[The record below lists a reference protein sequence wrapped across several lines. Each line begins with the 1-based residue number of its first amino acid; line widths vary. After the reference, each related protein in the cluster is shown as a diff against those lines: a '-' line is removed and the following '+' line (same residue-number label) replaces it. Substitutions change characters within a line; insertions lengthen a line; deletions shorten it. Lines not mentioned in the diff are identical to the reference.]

1 MIRIA
6 LLGATGSIGAAAQA
20 LARAHRDRLRLVSL
34 AARGNAEALVR
45 AAEEFGVRRIALV
58 EPEAARRARAGF
70 HGEVL
75 EGEEAL
81 VQLAQAADVDVVV
94 NALVGSAG
102 LASTIAALSAGK
114 RVALA
119 NKESVVLAGELLARV
134 AAEGGGTI
142 VPVDSEHSGLHQL
155 ITGAGAARGRPLEE
169 IRRVTLTASGGPF
182 LRRDPATLDS
192 VTPEE
197 VLRHPTWSMGE
208 RITVDSAT
216 LMNKGFELIEARWLF
231 GIDPARIEVVI
242 HPQSIVHAMVEFVD
256 GSVVAQLSCPDM
268 RLPLFYALSYPE
280 RWTSEL
286 PRLDLAAL
294 GSLTFEAPDPARCPG
309 LALARR
315 ALESGGTAP
324 AVLNAADEE
333 AVRLFLARKI
343 RYTDL
348 MPMVEEVLAARDVA
362 GGGVVPLTLE
372 SIRAADEWARARLA
386 DIAMARSAR

>member
-20 LARAHRDRLRLVSL
+20 LARAHPDRMRLVSL
-34 AARGNAEALVR
+34 SARANVESVLR
-45 AAEEFGVRRIALV
+45 AAEEFGVSRVALSD
-58 EPEAARRARAGF
+58 PEAARVLRTRF
-70 HGEVL
+70 RGEVL
-75 EGEEAL
+75 DGD
-81 VQLAQAADVDVVV
+81 LAATRLAEDPDADVVV

-102 LASTIAALSAGK
+102 LSPTIAALHAGK

-134 AAEGGGTI
+134 AAQGGGTI
-142 VPVDSEHSGLHQL
+142 VPVDSEHGGIHQ
-155 ITGAGAARGRPLEE
+155 ALEGCALDT

-182 LRRDPATLDS
+182 LRRDPATLAG

-231 GIDPARIEVVI
+231 GLDPAQIDVVI
-242 HPQSIVHAMVEFVD
+242 HPQSIVHALVEFVD

-268 RLPLFYALSYPE
+268 RLPLLYALSYPE
-280 RWTSEL
+280 RWASEL
-286 PRLDLAAL
+286 PRLDLARA
-294 GSLTFEAPDPARCPG
+294 GSLTFEAPDPARSPG

-315 ALESGGTAP
+315 ALASGGTAP

-343 RYTDL
+343 RFVDL
-348 MPMVEEVLAARDVA
+348 MPLVDEVLSAHAP
-362 GGGVVPLTLE
+362 GEPLTLE
-372 SIRAADEWARARLA
+372 SIRAADAWARARLLDLA
-386 DIAMARSAR
+386 EARSAP

>member
-1 MIRIA
+1 M
-6 LLGATGSIGAAAQA
+6 
-20 LARAHRDRLRLVSL
+20 RLVSL

-45 AAEEFGVRRIALV
+45 AAEEFGIRRIALV
-58 EPEAARRARAGF
+58 DRDAARRARERFA
-70 HGEVL
+70 GEVL

-81 VQLAQAADVDVVV
+81 LRLAEAPEADVVV

-102 LASTIAALSAGK
+102 LASTVAALRAGK

-134 AAEGGGTI
+134 AAEGGGAI
-142 VPVDSEHSGLHQL
+142 VPVDSEHSGLHQV
-155 ITGAGAARGRPLEE
+155 IAGREGRPLEE

-182 LRRDPATLDS
+182 LRRDPATLDT
-192 VTPEE
+192 VTPED

-216 LMNKGFELIEARWLF
+216 LVNKGFELIEARWLF
-231 GIDPARIEVVI
+231 GLDPARIDVVI
-242 HPQSIVHAMVEFVD
+242 HPQSIVHALVEFVD
-256 GSVVAQLSCPDM
+256 GSVLAQLSCPDM

-280 RWTSEL
+280 RWVSEL

-294 GSLTFEAPDPARCPG
+294 GSLTFEAPDPARSPG

-315 ALESGGTAP
+315 ALATGGTAP

-348 MPMVEEVLAARDVA
+348 MPLVDEVLSAHPAAA
-362 GGGVVPLTLE
+362 GPGRESALTLE
-372 SIRAADEWARARLA
+372 AIRAADAWARAKLA
-386 DIAMARSAR
+386 DLAEARSPR

>member
-1 MIRIA
+1 VIRIA

-20 LARAHRDRLRLVSL
+20 LARDHKDRLRLVSL
-34 AARGNAEALVR
+34 AARSNSEALVR
-45 AAEEFGVRRIALV
+45 AALEFGVRRIALV
-58 EPEAARRARAGF
+58 EPEAARRARAAFQGD
-70 HGEVL
+70 VL

-81 VQLAQAADVDVVV
+81 VQLAQAADADVVV

-102 LASTIAALSAGK
+102 LASTIAALRAGK

-134 AAEGGGTI
+134 AAEGGGSI

-155 ITGAGAARGRPLEE
+155 IAGAQAAGRPLEE

-182 LRRDPATLDS
+182 LRRDPATLES

-231 GIDPARIEVVI
+231 GIEPERLDVVV

-256 GSVVAQLSCPDM
+256 GSVLAQLSCPDM

-280 RWTSEL
+280 RWVSEL
-286 PRLDLAAL
+286 PRLDLAKL
-294 GSLTFEAPDPARCPG
+294 GSLTFEAPDPARSPG
-309 LALARR
+309 LALARK
-315 ALESGGTAP
+315 ALAAGGTAP

-343 RYTDL
+343 RYTEL
-348 MPMVEEVLAARDVA
+348 MPMVEEVLSSRDTASA
-362 GGGVVPLTLE
+362 GNASLTLDA
-372 SIRAADEWARARLA
+372 IRAADQWARARLI
-386 DIAMARSAR
+386 DIAMARSPR

>member
-20 LARAHRDRLRLVSL
+20 LARDYPDRLRLVSL
-34 AARGNAEALVR
+34 CARASADAVVR
-45 AAEEFGVRRIALV
+45 AAEEFGVTRVGLSD
-58 EPEAARRARAGF
+58 PEAARAARGRF
-70 HGEVL
+70 SGEVL
-75 EGEEAL
+75 EGEEAATR
-81 VQLAQAADVDVVV
+81 LAEDPDADVVV

-102 LASTIAALSAGK
+102 LPPTIAALHAGK

-134 AAEGGGTI
+134 AAQGGGTI
-142 VPVDSEHSGLHQL
+142 VPVDSEHGGIHQ
-155 ITGAGAARGRPLEE
+155 ALEGCALDT

-182 LRRDPATLDS
+182 LRRDPATLDD

-216 LMNKGFELIEARWLF
+216 LVNKGFELIEARWLF
-231 GIDPARIEVVI
+231 GLDPAQIDVVI

-268 RLPLFYALSYPE
+268 RLPLLYALSYPE
-280 RWTSEL
+280 RWTSTL
-286 PRLDLAAL
+286 PRLDLRAI
-294 GSLTFEAPDPARCPG
+294 GSLTFEAPDPARSPG
-309 LALARR
+309 LQLARR
-315 ALESGGTAP
+315 ALATGGTAP

-343 RYTDL
+343 RFSDL
-348 MPMVEEVLAARDVA
+348 MPLVDEVLQAHRPSGA
-362 GGGVVPLTLE
+362 LTLE
-372 SIRAADEWARARLA
+372 SIAAADAWARTRLA
-386 DIAMARSAR
+386 DAAAARSAR

>member
-20 LARAHRDRLRLVSL
+20 LARAHKDRLRLVSL

-155 ITGAGAARGRPLEE
+155 IAGAGAARERPLEE

-333 AVRLFLARKI
+333 SVRLFLARKI

-348 MPMVEEVLAARDVA
+348 MPMVEEVLAARDTA
-362 GGGVVPLTLE
+362 ASAAPLTLE

>member
-20 LARAHRDRLRLVSL
+20 LARAHKDRLRLVSL

-256 GSVVAQLSCPDM
+256 GSVLAQLSCPDM

-280 RWTSEL
+280 RWASEL

-294 GSLTFEAPDPARCPG
+294 GSLTFEAPDSARCPG

-348 MPMVEEVLAARDVA
+348 MPMVEEVLAARDTA
-362 GGGVVPLTLE
+362 ASGAAPLTFE
-372 SIRAADEWARARLA
+372 TIRAADEWARARLA
-386 DIAMARSAR
+386 DLAMARSAR